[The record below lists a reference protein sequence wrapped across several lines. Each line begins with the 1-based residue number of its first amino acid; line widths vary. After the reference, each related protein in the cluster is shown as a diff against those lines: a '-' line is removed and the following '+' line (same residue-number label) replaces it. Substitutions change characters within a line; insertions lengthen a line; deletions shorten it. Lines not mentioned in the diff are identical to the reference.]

1 MLESV
6 LRSQVE
12 SSATKTRCYDRSS
25 ASTMYVQMSDGV

>member
-12 SSATKTRCYDRSS
+12 SSATKTDDRSS